1 MNKKKK
7 KTWPKVC
14 GQPTFTH
21 VFDSDTFRIRLGF
34 ERHHVETGS
43 CCHTVRKPVLS
54 KTGHLHLEINETD
67 ENLNIIS
74 STQKVIFIF
83 QTVL

>member
-1 MNKKKK
+1 MNKKKN
-7 KTWPKVC
+7 TWPKVC

-21 VFDSDTFRIRLGF
+21 VFDSDIFCIRLGF

-54 KTGHLHLEINETD
+54 KTGHLNLEINETD
-67 ENLNIIS
+67 E
-74 STQKVIFIF
+74 K
-83 QTVL
+83 

>member
-1 MNKKKK
+1 MAKSMW
-7 KTWPKVC
+7 TADLY
-14 GQPTFTH
+14 TH

-54 KTGHLHLEINETD
+54 KTGHLNLEINETD
-67 ENLNIIS
+67 EN
-74 STQKVIFIF
+74 
-83 QTVL
+83 